1 MYILTNNQLVVDLFE
16 YLKATTK
23 IYRHAPCR
31 QLLQMSE
38 RDAKARIDLESMRS
52 ACHGFCSREAQATYT
67 FPGIVYVLG
76 FVFITFKRQNE
87 QWVINGSNCAQNNLE
102 YYFFYRKLCLCM

>member
-52 ACHGFCSREAQATYT
+52 ACHGMRACAW
-67 FPGIVYVLG
+67 VHVDLG
-76 FVFITFKRQNE
+76 
-87 QWVINGSNCAQNNLE
+87 ADD
-102 YYFFYRKLCLCM
+102 RKSETAR

>member
-1 MYILTNNQLVVDLFE
+1 MYYAYLLCILTNNQLVVDLFE

-67 FPGIVYVLG
+67 FPGIVCTG
-76 FVFITFKRQNE
+76 FCVYNVQETQ
-87 QWVINGSNCAQNNLE
+87 
-102 YYFFYRKLCLCM
+102 

>member
-52 ACHGFCSREAQATYT
+52 ACHGFCSQSTQATPWYT
-67 FPGIVYVLG
+67 G
-76 FVFITFKRQNE
+76 FCV
-87 QWVINGSNCAQNNLE
+87 
-102 YYFFYRKLCLCM
+102 